1 MSHCSYRAL
10 ESLFLPC
17 RTPEGGV
24 LVNSLSKFTQQ
35 PETHHGTP
43 GWLHVAETLFLLDYV
58 VTRPIGQEKSS
69 SSDHHV
75 FVPSGPCRLL
85 KLFKFLVRVQV
96 LSLNG
101 GGVFL
106 SGFHVL
112 GNVPR
117 KVRKML

>member
-1 MSHCSYRAL
+1 M
-10 ESLFLPC
+10 
-17 RTPEGGV
+17 
-24 LVNSLSKFTQQ
+24 NSLSKFTQQ

-58 VTRPIGQEKSS
+58 VTRPIGQEKGG